1 MINNEVICKRYSLV
15 ASYYDGGI
23 ESFGYYYT
31 EDEAV
36 RKATVLMET
45 NPNIATFEVKINVV
59 RIKTGR

>member
-1 MINNEVICKRYSLV
+1 MRNEVICKRYSLV

-36 RKATVLMET
+36 RKATVLMES
-45 NPNIATFEVKINVV
+45 NSEIASCEVKVNIV
-59 RIKTGR
+59 RLAVTK